1 MNLPAFFAS
10 AAFLLLGL
18 GIGSA
23 AEPEFRHRTNV
34 IEGWTVLVNRQLAAT
49 NGASTDRALEL
60 LRVQL
65 QEIIR
70 VVPAPAVARLREVR
84 LWFSPE
90 YPGVPPGAE
99 YHPGA
104 DWLREHGRDPAM
116 AKGVEFTN
124 IRIFAAETRRM
135 PNFTLHELAHS
146 FHDRVLPGGFDN
158 PAIQAAYEKAKAAM
172 YEWCSRLIA
181 LRRSRGTLGE
191 DVLGQL
197 MRATST
203 AFPTP
208 SCTSATSCCRS

>member
-1 MNLPAFFAS
+1 MTSRTVIHLIAL
-10 AAFLLLGL
+10 FLLCAVG
-18 GIGSA
+18 GNA
-23 AEPEFRHRTNV
+23 VEPTHLYRTNQV
-34 IEGWTVLVNRQLAAT
+34 EGWTVMVNRNLDTSERAT
-49 NGASTDRALEL
+49 TDHAFDL

-65 QEIIR
+65 QEIVR

-90 YPGVPPGAE
+90 YPGIPPRAE

-146 FHDRVLPGGFDN
+146 FHDRVL
-158 PAIQAAYEKAKAAM
+158 
-172 YEWCSRLIA
+172 WTR
-181 LRRSRGTLGE
+181 
-191 DVLGQL
+191 
-197 MRATST
+197 
-203 AFPTP
+203 
-208 SCTSATSCCRS
+208 